1 MNQTQGVCLPRPQPV
16 VDTPNAQ
23 ETAAGLGAQI
33 DPTHQ
38 IQKEKEKLAFLFL
51 NILGRHQIAQRWSR

>member
-1 MNQTQGVCLPRPQPV
+1 MS
-16 VDTPNAQ
+16 TPNAQ